1 MPLTI
6 RTHKND
12 DVVVLEMSGQLTSGE
27 PVLLLRESI
36 RAQMAEGARHFELDI
51 REVSHIDS
59 SGLGVLVTL
68 YTSIR
73 GKGGTVKLTGM
84 TARSKD
90 LLQMTKLLTVFE
102 EGSAVKL
109 EPRGRSP
116 LWMIAIWAV
125 FILAALLLFWIGDV
139 GGH

>member
-6 RTHKND
+6 RTHKNG

-27 PVLLLRESI
+27 PALLLRESI

-59 SGLGVLVTL
+59 SGLGGLVSV
-68 YTSIR
+68 YTTIR
-73 GKGGTVKLTGM
+73 SKGGDVKLTGM

-102 EGSAVKL
+102 EGSAVKR
-109 EPRGRSP
+109 EARGRSS
-116 LWMIAIWAV
+116 LWMIAVWAL
-125 FILAALLLFWIGDV
+125 FILAALLLFWIGEL
-139 GGH
+139 GGR